1 MSLPRRLL
9 WILSS
14 SLMLASLSCMSLSG
28 RAAEK
33 VTVSYGPF
41 GRSLKVSD
49 LRKYSETGRPP
60 RELASLLSVI
70 GEEERASLLT
80 GLKLKLPLN
89 VVIMDKLLRSP
100 QGDQIL
106 TQIASA
112 TSLPGGAEKLALR
125 SALIG
130 AASSKDGLGILSFL
144 EAYPTQRLKIN
155 VPEAQKLLKSGSSLL
170 GGFMGGEVPG
180 GDAPSAPPASPPDS
194 STPAETPEKSPVEP
208 APTSEDT
215 PEKSPEESSAPTPEE
230 SAPDG
235 PAEN

>member
-1 MSLPRRLL
+1 MSHPRRLL

-14 SLMLASLSCMSLSG
+14 SLMLASLSCISLPG

-49 LRKYSETGRPP
+49 LRKYSETGSPP

-70 GEEERASLLT
+70 GEKERASLLT
-80 GLKLKLPLN
+80 GLKFKIPLN

-106 TQIASA
+106 TQIAGA

-130 AASSKDGLGILSFL
+130 AAASKDGLGILSFL

-180 GDAPSAPPASPPDS
+180 GDAPTTPSTSPPDS
-194 STPAETPEKSPVEP
+194 STPS
-208 APTSEDT
+208 DT
-215 PEKSPEESSAPTPEE
+215 PEKPPVESAPTPEE
-230 SAPDG
+230 SAPED
-235 PAEN
+235 PAEK